1 MLTKKIVSIL
11 ALSSVLLATAPA
23 QAGGGFDGGSNM
35 SIRMHAYVPVICR
48 VKLSTSISPSAD
60 EGVVNLGTA
69 NEFCNAPRGYRIVVS
84 HTPDLVGAAV
94 ISGGERIPLSSSGET
109 LLRQSSHADFRT
121 TQLALDLGEE
131 PSAFRTIGMRIE
143 PLVCGSSQ
151 LEGASVSVWVAA

>member
-35 SIRMHAYVPVICR
+35 SIRMHAYV
-48 VKLSTSISPSAD
+48 
-60 EGVVNLGTA
+60 
-69 NEFCNAPRGYRIVVS
+69 
-84 HTPDLVGAAV
+84 
-94 ISGGERIPLSSSGET
+94 
-109 LLRQSSHADFRT
+109 RQSSHADFRT

-143 PLVCGSSQ
+143 PLV
-151 LEGASVSVWVAA
+151 